1 MYVEKTKVKNYAT
14 IIVIAMVV
22 LFVSTIAVISVYDLI
37 VHDISNNLNALC
49 TQYGYLISPGCQ

>member
-14 IIVIAMVV
+14 IVMMILIV

-37 VHDISNNLNALC
+37 VHDISNNLNDLC
-49 TQYGYLISPGCQ
+49 TRYGYLTSPGCQ

>member
-1 MYVEKTKVKNYAT
+1 MYVEKTKAKNYAT

-37 VHDISNNLNALC
+37 VHDISNNLNDLC
-49 TQYGYLISPGCQ
+49 ARYGYLISPGCQ